1 MIMFQAFRSRRT
13 AALTLAVALAP
24 SAFGAPSPSPA
35 AEADPAYWRAVGA
48 KALAAQAAAYRGE
61 TAKNVILFIG
71 DGMGISSVSAARIYA
86 GQKAGGLGEDHQLS
100 FERFPAVAL
109 SKTYNTN
116 QQTADSAGTMT
127 AMITGVKTLAGV
139 LSVDGSVRRGDC
151 ASGQG
156 AQVPSLLE
164 EAEAAGLAT
173 GVISTA
179 RITHATPG
187 ATYAH
192 VVERDWEGGVPEE
205 AAAQGCTDIASQFV
219 SFSHGDGIDVMLG
232 GGRAMFL
239 PNTVADPEYPGKT
252 GARRDGQNLIEAWQ
266 AANPDGAYLWNGDD
280 LAAAANASGPVL
292 GLFEPSHMQFEADRA
307 QDPGKEPSLAEMT
320 AFAMD
325 RLSQKGSG
333 YVLVVEAG
341 RIDHAHH
348 AGNAYRAMEDTV
360 ALDEAVATAVAKSKE
375 SETLILVTADHSH
388 TLTFAGYPTRGN
400 PILGLTVSNDG
411 QGFAESTPAKDA
423 LGLPYTTLA
432 YTNGPGYPGKSDQ
445 QGAGPKMAPHYP
457 RTVEP
462 ALGRPDL
469 TEVDVQGP
477 NYLQEAMVPSGAETH
492 GGEDVAVY
500 GWGAGSLRLGGV
512 LEQNVIYYVMKAAL
526 GAKLDAPAP

>member
-1 MIMFQAFRSRRT
+1 MLQAFRSRRT

-24 SAFGAPSPSPA
+24 SAFGATSPSPA

-71 DGMGISSVSAARIYA
+71 DGMGIASVSAARIYA
-86 GQKAGGLGEDHQLS
+86 GQKAGGLGEDHQLT

-156 AQVPSLLE
+156 AEVPSLLE

-266 AANPDGAYLWNGDD
+266 AAHPDGAYLWNGGD
-280 LAAAANASGPVL
+280 LAAAAEASGPVL

-307 QDPGKEPSLAEMT
+307 LDPGKEPSLAEMT

-360 ALDEAVATAVAKSKE
+360 ALDEAVATAVAKSNE

>member
-1 MIMFQAFRSRRT
+1 MLQAFRSRRT
-13 AALTLAVALAP
+13 AALTLAVALTP

-35 AEADPAYWRAVGA
+35 AEANPAYWRAVGA

-71 DGMGISSVSAARIYA
+71 DGMGITSVSAARIYA

-156 AQVPSLLE
+156 AAVPSLLE

-173 GVISTA
+173 GVVSTA

-205 AAAQGCTDIASQFV
+205 AAAQGCTDIAAQFL

-239 PNTVADPEYPGKT
+239 PNTVTDPEYPGKT
-252 GARRDGQNLIEAWQ
+252 DARRDGRNLIEAWR
-266 AANPDGAYLWNGDD
+266 AANPDGAYLWHGDD
-280 LAAAANASGPVL
+280 LTAAAEASGPVL

-325 RLSQKGSG
+325 RLSRKGAG

-360 ALDEAVATAVAKSKE
+360 ALDEAVATAVAKSNE
-375 SETLILVTADHSH
+375 RETLILVTADHSH

-445 QGAGPKMAPHYP
+445 QGAGPKTAPHYP

-469 TEVDVQGP
+469 TEVDVHAP
-477 NYLQEAMVPSGAETH
+477 NYLQEAMVPAGAETH

>member
-1 MIMFQAFRSRRT
+1 MLQAFRSRRT
-13 AALTLAVALAP
+13 AALTLAVALTP

-35 AEADPAYWRAVGA
+35 AEANPAYWRAVGA

-156 AQVPSLLE
+156 AAVPSLLE

-173 GVISTA
+173 GVVSTA

-205 AAAQGCTDIASQFV
+205 AAAQGCTDIAAQFL

-239 PNTVADPEYPGKT
+239 PNTVTDPEYPGKT
-252 GARRDGQNLIEAWQ
+252 GARRDGRNLIEAWQ

-280 LAAAANASGPVL
+280 LTAAAEASGPVL

-325 RLSQKGSG
+325 RLSQKGTG

-360 ALDEAVATAVAKSKE
+360 ALDEAVATAVAKSNE
-375 SETLILVTADHSH
+375 RETLILVTADHSH

-445 QGAGPKMAPHYP
+445 QGAGPKTAPHYP

-469 TEVDVQGP
+469 TEVDVQAP
-477 NYLQEAMVPSGAETH
+477 NYLQEAMVPAGAETH

>member
-1 MIMFQAFRSRRT
+1 MALSRPMRSLSLL
-13 AALTLAVALAP
+13 ALWALGAPTALA
-24 SAFGAPSPSPA
+24 APSPSPA

-48 KALAAQAAAYRGE
+48 RALAAQESAYRGAK
-61 TAKNVILFIG
+61 AKNVILFIG
-71 DGMGISSVSAARIYA
+71 DGMGISSVSAGRIYA
-86 GQKAGGLGEDHQLS
+86 GQKAGGLGEDHELS
-100 FERFPAVAL
+100 FERFPALAL

-139 LSVDGSVRRGDC
+139 LSVDGSVVRGDC
-151 ASGQG
+151 ASGQDAG
-156 AQVPSLLE
+156 VPSLIE

-192 VVERDWEGGVPEE
+192 VVERDWEGGVPAE
-205 AAAQGCTDIASQFV
+205 AAAAGCTDIASQLL
-219 SFSHGDGIDVMLG
+219 SFPYGDGIDVVLG

-239 PNTVADPEYPGKT
+239 PKEVADPEYPNKT
-252 GARRDGQNLIEAWQ
+252 GGRRDGRNLIEAWK
-266 AANPDGAYLWNGDD
+266 AANPMGTYLWHGKD
-280 LAAAANASGPVL
+280 LAAAAQAPGPVL
-292 GLFEPSHMQFEADRA
+292 GLFEPSHMQFEADRS
-307 QDPGKEPSLAEMT
+307 QDPGQEPSLAEMT
-320 AFAMD
+320 AFAID
-325 RLSQKGSG
+325 RLSAKEEGF
-333 YVLVVEAG
+333 VLVVEAG

-348 AGNAYRAMEDTV
+348 AGNAYRALEDTV
-360 ALDEAVATAVAKSKE
+360 ALDAAVAIAVAKSQE
-375 SETLILVTADHSH
+375 TDTLILVTADHSH

-400 PILGLTVSNDG
+400 PILGLTHSNDA
-411 QGFAESTPAKDA
+411 QGFPESTPARDA

-445 QGAGPKMAPHYP
+445 QGEGPKAAPHYP
-457 RTVEP
+457 RSVEA

-469 TEVDVQGP
+469 SDVNTQAP
-477 NYLQEAMVPSGAETH
+477 NYLQEAMVPAGAETH

-526 GAKLDAPAP
+526 GDALDPKAP

>member
-1 MIMFQAFRSRRT
+1 MLQAFRSRRT
-13 AALTLAVALAP
+13 AALTLAVALTP

-35 AEADPAYWRAVGA
+35 AEANPAYWRAVGA

-71 DGMGISSVSAARIYA
+71 DGMGITSVSAARIYA

-156 AQVPSLLE
+156 AAVPSLLE

-173 GVISTA
+173 GVVSTA

-205 AAAQGCTDIASQFV
+205 AAAQGCTDIAAQFL

-239 PNTVADPEYPGKT
+239 PNTVTDPEYPGKT
-252 GARRDGQNLIEAWQ
+252 GARRDGRNLIETWR
-266 AANPDGAYLWNGDD
+266 AANPDGAYLWHGDD
-280 LAAAANASGPVL
+280 LAAAAEASGPVL

-325 RLSQKGSG
+325 RLSRKGAG

-360 ALDEAVATAVAKSKE
+360 ALDEAVATAVAKSNE
-375 SETLILVTADHSH
+375 RETLILVTADHSH

-445 QGAGPKMAPHYP
+445 QGAGPKTAPHYP

-469 TEVDVQGP
+469 TEVDVHAP
-477 NYLQEAMVPSGAETH
+477 NYLQEAMVPAGAETH

>member
-1 MIMFQAFRSRRT
+1 MLKAPRSRRAVAIAL
-13 AALTLAVALAP
+13 AAALAP
-24 SAFGAPSPSPA
+24 SAFGATSPSPA
-35 AEADPAYWRAVGA
+35 AEADPAHWRAVGA

-156 AQVPSLLE
+156 AAVPSLIE

-173 GVISTA
+173 GVVSTA

-192 VVERDWEGGVPEE
+192 VVERDWEGGVPED
-205 AAAQGCTDIASQFV
+205 AAAQGCTDIASQLL
-219 SFSHGDGIDVMLG
+219 SFKHGDGIDVVLG

-252 GARRDGQNLIEAWQ
+252 GARRDGRNLIEAWQ
-266 AANPDGAYLWNGDD
+266 TANPEGAYLWKGDD
-280 LAAAANASGPVL
+280 LTAAARATGPVL

-307 QDPGKEPSLAEMT
+307 QDLGKEPSLAEMT

-325 RLSQKGSG
+325 RLSQKGTG

-360 ALDEAVATAVAKSKE
+360 ALDQAVATAVAKSIE
-375 SETLILVTADHSH
+375 SDTLILVTADHSH

-400 PILGLTVSNDG
+400 PILGLTVSNDA

-445 QGAGPKMAPHYP
+445 QGAGPKRAPHYP

-462 ALGRPDL
+462 AVGRPDL
-469 TEVDVQGP
+469 TDVDVQGP
-477 NYLQEAMVPSGAETH
+477 NYLQEAMVPAGAETH